1 MAEFKL
7 GRIRFIWKNNWTAS
21 TTYYKDDI
29 VRNGGNTYICIKGH
43 TAPALFS
50 TGQSTYWNIISDGT
64 EWKGDWTTSTLY
76 KINDIVK
83 YGGYLYIANAEHTS
97 AATATDGLESSSSSW
112 DLFAEGFDYK
122 ADWNVT
128 TRYKVNDIVKY
139 NGTIYVCITAHT
151 SAGNISDGLE
161 ADQAKWNIFSEGFYW
176 RNDWAISTRYR
187 VNDIIRYGGQLYVC
201 N

>member
-7 GRIRFIWKNNWTAS
+7 GRIRFIWKGTWTLS

-50 TGQSTYWNIISDGT
+50 TSQATYWNKISDGT
-64 EWKGDWTTSTLY
+64 EWKGDWTFSTLY

-83 YGGYLYIANAEHTS
+83 YGGYLYVANAEHTS
-97 AATATDGLESSSSSW
+97 AANLTDGLEANAASW

-122 ADWNVT
+122 ADWTVS
-128 TRYKVNDIVKY
+128 TRYKVNDIAKY
-139 NGTIYVCITAHT
+139 NGTVYVCVTQHT
-151 SAGNISDGLE
+151 SAGNDTLGLE
-161 ADQAKWNIFSEGFYW
+161 ADQAKWNIFSEGFFW
-176 RNDWAISTRYR
+176 KNMGTRR
-187 VNDIIRYGGQLYVC
+187 D
-201 N
+201 